1 MMIQLSDLITN
12 DIKFQAAREIIGK
25 LKENKHEAFIVGG
38 AVRDLLLKKNPDE
51 FDICTSATPEEIQT
65 IFNRTKAVGQ
75 SFGVILVL
83 IDNVSI
89 EVATFR
95 KDMVYTDGR
104 HPDKVIYT
112 KNVEE
117 DIERRD
123 FTINGLL
130 LNPDNGE
137 VFDYCKGIEDI
148 KSKII
153 RTIGIPDKR
162 FSEDYLRMLRAI
174 RFSNRFGFKIEQ
186 NTSDALLDNSEK
198 IMFVSIERI
207 REEVTKIITKS
218 NNPGKGIISLSKYG
232 LLKYIIPEVEKL
244 KGVEQPKEFHPEGD
258 VFVHTCLVLD
268 MLDLNEKDNTELAY
282 GALLHDIGKP
292 ETQTI
297 TDRIRFNR
305 HEYVGAKITE
315 KICKRLKFSNKQKR
329 NIESLVKEHMKFANI
344 KEMKKSTF
352 KKFISM
358 DNFEEHLALHKADCL
373 GSHGDLELYDY
384 TLSKIEELKNE
395 PIKPKPLVTG
405 DDLILLGLTPGPKFK
420 EILSK
425 VFDEQL
431 EGNFNSKEEGV
442 KLVKDLVNKK

>member
-1 MMIQLSDLITN
+1 MIQLSDLITN

-95 KDMVYTDGR
+95 KDIVYTDGR

-153 RTIGIPDKR
+153 RTIGIPNKR
-162 FSEDYLRMLRAI
+162 FSLQMP
-174 RFSNRFGFKIEQ
+174 
-186 NTSDALLDNSEK
+186 
-198 IMFVSIERI
+198 ER
-207 REEVTKIITKS
+207 
-218 NNPGKGIISLSKYG
+218 LS
-232 LLKYIIPEVEKL
+232 
-244 KGVEQPKEFHPEGD
+244 
-258 VFVHTCLVLD
+258 
-268 MLDLNEKDNTELAY
+268 
-282 GALLHDIGKP
+282 
-292 ETQTI
+292 
-297 TDRIRFNR
+297 
-305 HEYVGAKITE
+305 
-315 KICKRLKFSNKQKR
+315 
-329 NIESLVKEHMKFANI
+329 
-344 KEMKKSTF
+344 
-352 KKFISM
+352 
-358 DNFEEHLALHKADCL
+358 
-373 GSHGDLELYDY
+373 
-384 TLSKIEELKNE
+384 
-395 PIKPKPLVTG
+395 
-405 DDLILLGLTPGPKFK
+405 
-420 EILSK
+420 
-425 VFDEQL
+425 
-431 EGNFNSKEEGV
+431 
-442 KLVKDLVNKK
+442 